1 MSTPLLLSRPAGA
14 LIGLLFSCGL
24 LLVVWR
30 LRALR
35 PRLDNRVAPYLRD
48 PRGGSVLLASHT
60 PFPQVEALLRPI
72 LGDLGRFFERLGSSA
87 QSVGSRLVRAGST
100 RTVEAFRIEQ
110 VIWAA
115 TGLGISLILAIILAA
130 TRNSH
135 PLALMLFVLG
145 ATVTGVLARDYVLT
159 QQVKRREAALAAE
172 FPTVAE
178 LLALAVS
185 AGETPLAALERVSR
199 STSGTLSEEL
209 ATTLADVRS
218 GIPLPDALSSMATRT
233 GVPTIARFTDGVATA
248 IERGT
253 PLAQVLRSQAEDAR
267 DASHQELLEI
277 GGKKEIYMMIPV
289 VFLLLPITVLFA
301 LFPGLRMLSMS

>member
-35 PRLDNRVAPYLRD
+35 PRLDDGVAPYLRD
-48 PRGGSVLLASHT
+48 PRGGSVLLASLP

-72 LGDLGRFFERLGSSA
+72 LGDLGRVFERLGSSA

-100 RTVEAFRIEQ
+100 RTVEAFRLEQ

-145 ATVTGVLARDYVLT
+145 QTVT
-159 QQVKRREAALAAE
+159 
-172 FPTVAE
+172 
-178 LLALAVS
+178 
-185 AGETPLAALERVSR
+185 
-199 STSGTLSEEL
+199 
-209 ATTLADVRS
+209 
-218 GIPLPDALSSMATRT
+218 
-233 GVPTIARFTDGVATA
+233 
-248 IERGT
+248 
-253 PLAQVLRSQAEDAR
+253 
-267 DASHQELLEI
+267 
-277 GGKKEIYMMIPV
+277 
-289 VFLLLPITVLFA
+289 
-301 LFPGLRMLSMS
+301 